1 MNHSTASQSWISLV
15 VPIVLIAVVFT
26 VRTRRMATVRPLKP
40 ELLWIVPALYAV
52 IAGLVFW
59 STPPTTALVWIS
71 CGLALVVGVALG
83 WQRGRMMHISVDPS
97 TGTLRQKASF
107 AAMAVLLVLVAVR
120 TAAREAVQLG
130 GLPVDIK
137 ALTDVLIA
145 LAFGLL
151 TAQRVEMY
159 LRARR
164 LLATARA
171 SA

>member
-1 MNHSTASQSWISLV
+1 M
-15 VPIVLIAVVFT
+15 
-26 VRTRRMATVRPLKP
+26 
-40 ELLWIVPALYAV
+40 
-52 IAGLVFW
+52 
-59 STPPTTALVWIS
+59 
-71 CGLALVVGVALG
+71 
-83 WQRGRMMHISVDPS
+83 
-97 TGTLRQKASF
+97 RQKASF
-107 AAMAVLLVLVAVR
+107 AAIAVLLVLIAVR

-130 GLPVDIK
+130 GVPIDIK

-164 LLATARA
+164 LLATVRA

>member
-1 MNHSTASQSWISLV
+1 MNHTAASQSWISLV
-15 VPIVLIAVVFT
+15 VPIVLSAVVFT
-26 VRTRRMATVRPLKP
+26 VRMRRMATVRPLKP
-40 ELLWIVPALYAV
+40 ELLWIVPALYVV

-59 STPPTTALVWIS
+59 STPPTSALVWIS
-71 CGLALVVGVALG
+71 CGLALVVGVGLG
-83 WQRGRMMHISVDPS
+83 WQRGRMMHITVDPE
-97 TGTLRQKASF
+97 TGTLRQKASL
-107 AAMAVLLVLVAVR
+107 AVLLVLIAVR

-145 LAFGLL
+145 LALGLL

-159 LRARR
+159 VRAKR
-164 LLATARA
+164 LLAEARA